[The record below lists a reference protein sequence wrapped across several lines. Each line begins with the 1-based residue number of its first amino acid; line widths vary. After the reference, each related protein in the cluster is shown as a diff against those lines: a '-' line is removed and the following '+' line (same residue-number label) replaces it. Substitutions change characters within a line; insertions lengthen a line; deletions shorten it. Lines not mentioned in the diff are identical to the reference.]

1 MAVTIKDVARAAQT
15 STATVSKVMNGSYSI
30 SEETALRVKKAME
43 ELQKDSQLKKMM
55 ENNLGALFINQSWI
69 DLYWT
74 NGVPKGFEEW
84 PSNSQYQK
92 LIYVREN
99 QKPLL
104 LDSPGL

>member
-1 MAVTIKDVARAAQT
+1 
-15 STATVSKVMNGSYSI
+15 
-30 SEETALRVKKAME
+30 ME

-84 PSNSQYQK
+84 LSHSQYQK

>member
-1 MAVTIKDVARAAQT
+1 
-15 STATVSKVMNGSYSI
+15 
-30 SEETALRVKKAME
+30 ME

-69 DLYWT
+69 DLYWA

-84 PSNSQYQK
+84 LSNNQYQK